1 MKDAIT
7 GVWDTVKT
15 KTKETWDGIWAD
27 IKGIINMIINGVENM
42 ANRVID
48 AINAMIKAV
57 NDVADKVPGI
67 GAELIPK
74 IPNIH
79 LPRLAQGGFVRANT
93 PQLAMIGDNRHYGEI
108 VAPEDKMQEM
118 VDRAV
123 ALASQ
128 TSSNN
133 MSDYYLEIMVQLL
146 RNIIDLI
153 ERMDL
158 TVNIDIRE
166 IKKKLVELDKR
177 SGYTLRPT

>member
-1 MKDAIT
+1 
-7 GVWDTVKT
+7 
-15 KTKETWDGIWAD
+15 
-27 IKGIINMIINGVENM
+27 
-42 ANRVID
+42 
-48 AINAMIKAV
+48 
-57 NDVADKVPGI
+57 
-67 GAELIPK
+67 
-74 IPNIH
+74 
-79 LPRLAQGGFVRANT
+79 
-93 PQLAMIGDNRHYGEI
+93 
-108 VAPEDKMQEM
+108 MQEM

-128 TSSNN
+128 TSSNG

>member
-1 MKDAIT
+1 
-7 GVWDTVKT
+7 
-15 KTKETWDGIWAD
+15 
-27 IKGIINMIINGVENM
+27 
-42 ANRVID
+42 
-48 AINAMIKAV
+48 
-57 NDVADKVPGI
+57 
-67 GAELIPK
+67 
-74 IPNIH
+74 
-79 LPRLAQGGFVRANT
+79 
-93 PQLAMIGDNRHYGEI
+93 MIGDNRHYGEI

-128 TSSNN
+128 TSSNG

>member
-1 MKDAIT
+1 
-7 GVWDTVKT
+7 
-15 KTKETWDGIWAD
+15 
-27 IKGIINMIINGVENM
+27 
-42 ANRVID
+42 
-48 AINAMIKAV
+48 
-57 NDVADKVPGI
+57 
-67 GAELIPK
+67 
-74 IPNIH
+74 
-79 LPRLAQGGFVRANT
+79 
-93 PQLAMIGDNRHYGEI
+93 
-108 VAPEDKMQEM
+108 MQEM

-128 TSSNN
+128 QNSGG
-133 MSDYYLEIMVQLL
+133 MSEYYLEIMVQLL

>member
-1 MKDAIT
+1 M
-7 GVWDTVKT
+7 
-15 KTKETWDGIWAD
+15 EDGA
-27 IKGIINMIINGVENM
+27 
-42 ANRVID
+42 
-48 AINAMIKAV
+48 
-57 NDVADKVPGI
+57 DVAGEQEVADDVPGI
-67 GAELIPK
+67 EADLIPNS
-74 IPNIH
+74 PSIH

-123 ALASQ
+123 ALASR
-128 TSSNN
+128 NGN
-133 MSDYYLEIMVQLL
+133 DGMSDQYLARMVDLL
-146 RNIIDLI
+146 QRIIDLI
-153 ERMDL
+153 EQMDL

>member
-1 MKDAIT
+1 
-7 GVWDTVKT
+7 
-15 KTKETWDGIWAD
+15 
-27 IKGIINMIINGVENM
+27 
-42 ANRVID
+42 
-48 AINAMIKAV
+48 
-57 NDVADKVPGI
+57 
-67 GAELIPK
+67 
-74 IPNIH
+74 
-79 LPRLAQGGFVRANT
+79 
-93 PQLAMIGDNRHYGEI
+93 MIGDNRHYGEI

-133 MSDYYLEIMVQLL
+133 MSDCYLEIMVQLL